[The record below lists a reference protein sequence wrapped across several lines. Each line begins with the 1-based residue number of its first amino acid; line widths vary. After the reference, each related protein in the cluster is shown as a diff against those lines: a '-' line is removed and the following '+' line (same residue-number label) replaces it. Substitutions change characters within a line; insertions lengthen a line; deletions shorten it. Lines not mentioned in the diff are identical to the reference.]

1 MERVIDISVGF
12 IVILGGLCLVYLSV
26 SFGNVDLF
34 GEKQYK
40 VTAVFSDATGLSPNT
55 DVQMLGINVGDV
67 QSIELTEDFKARV
80 VLSIDRD
87 VDVPEDTIA
96 SIKTQGLLGER
107 YVYLS
112 PGGLPPVPKDGS
124 GRLFETQPPLILE
137 DLISKAMFGSTGA
150 GEQQ

>member
-1 MERVIDISVGF
+1 MDRFIDLSVGF
-12 IVILGGLCLVYLSV
+12 LVILGGLCLVYLSV

-55 DVQMLGINVGDV
+55 DVQMLGIDVGEV
-67 QSIELTEDFKARV
+67 QTIELTDDYKARV
-80 VLSIDRD
+80 VLSIDED

-96 SIKTQGLLGER
+96 SVKTQGLLGER

-112 PGGLPPVPKDGS
+112 PGGLPPIPKDGS
-124 GRLFETQPPLILE
+124 GRLFETQPPIILE
-137 DLISKAMFGSTGA
+137 DLLGKAVFGSTGS
-150 GEQQ
+150 GD